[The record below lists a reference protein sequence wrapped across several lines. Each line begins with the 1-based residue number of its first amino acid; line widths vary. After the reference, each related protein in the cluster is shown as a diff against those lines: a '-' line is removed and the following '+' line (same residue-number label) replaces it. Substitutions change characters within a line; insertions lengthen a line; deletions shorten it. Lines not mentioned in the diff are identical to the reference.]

1 MINRS
6 IQRLVFKKEFK
17 ISYLEK
23 VVLKW
28 LKRLEIKKI
37 IWLDNLDDFQL
48 YCFQPEDVSLVYN
61 PKR

>member
-37 IWLDNLDDFQL
+37 IWLYNLDDFQL
-48 YCFQPEDVSLVYN
+48 YCFQP
-61 PKR
+61 